1 MVTKGGLLLSLE
13 TSLALFSKID
23 GRVRLLEP
31 SVHKNGAF
39 ARNRGVEASSGE
51 LLAFLDDDDWWEP
64 EEIARQVEAF
74 ASLSDE
80 WGVVSCRV
88 KRYRG
93 DELISVLPKHP
104 DGHVYKDIMLIVSDF
119 ATGTLMVRRSLFEE
133 VGRFDEDLVRHQDLQ
148 LLIELTYRK
157 KLMQLDEPLHCC
169 DVSDGP
175 EQAWARRPCRG
186 EEGLV
191 RVGRQCVRRP
201 EIFGEARRGCGT
213 EGRGR
218 AHEGKERRDAK
229 GRRRHPRAARRS
241 RGLRKNRREGAA
253 KGSRQPRGP
262 KGWRCLVMA
271 SETTMATTHTKA
283 HARPDERL
291 SVFEQRI
298 VDWFPAVALFI
309 FVAYHGLR
317 DTVASMVGMYG
328 LVVYALTGA
337 AWFLL
342 AVYWLRGGLKLAK
355 RFILLPAAVFAVFA
369 FYMAVR
375 HIDGFV
381 FEEYALPQA
390 INPMGGMVAF
400 VFLAS
405 QNDAS
410 RADTALKL
418 ATVVMT
424 VFLQSSLGS
433 VMQATT
439 VAGYDMGLGFD
450 ALFFALLSLH
460 FIVDCKG
467 ARNLPMTAVWTVCA
481 VSNVTLILSYGSP
494 RPSAR
499 PHCVRGTEV
508 PRVRLRVE
516 GLAFEEVPR
525 VGARRRRRCDPGILP
540 QRPFHC
546 TQPSAQFDGDNLK
559 DLGKVPVCRHRKRQ
573 RTLGDLG
580 RSRPADH
587 GSRTGP
593 SRTRRSSDRGTTA
606 TISYSRFSMTSGY
619 PWASCCSGAR
629 VLPGQGFPQLRHIA
643 VVPALPDFVRVLHRA
658 PGAFRHVLDRDI
670 LLGVFLP

>member
-1 MVTKGGLLLSLE
+1 
-13 TSLALFSKID
+13 
-23 GRVRLLEP
+23 
-31 SVHKNGAF
+31 
-39 ARNRGVEASSGE
+39 
-51 LLAFLDDDDWWEP
+51 
-64 EEIARQVEAF
+64 
-74 ASLSDE
+74 
-80 WGVVSCRV
+80 
-88 KRYRG
+88 
-93 DELISVLPKHP
+93 
-104 DGHVYKDIMLIVSDF
+104 
-119 ATGTLMVRRSLFEE
+119 
-133 VGRFDEDLVRHQDLQ
+133 
-148 LLIELTYRK
+148 
-157 KLMQLDEPLHCC
+157 
-169 DVSDGP
+169 
-175 EQAWARRPCRG
+175 
-186 EEGLV
+186 
-191 RVGRQCVRRP
+191 
-201 EIFGEARRGCGT
+201 
-213 EGRGR
+213 
-218 AHEGKERRDAK
+218 
-229 GRRRHPRAARRS
+229 
-241 RGLRKNRREGAA
+241 
-253 KGSRQPRGP
+253 
-262 KGWRCLVMA
+262 MA

-298 VDWFPAVALFI
+298 VDWFPAMALFI

-460 FIVDCKG
+460 FIVD
-467 ARNLPMTAVWTVCA
+467 
-481 VSNVTLILSYGSP
+481 
-494 RPSAR
+494 
-499 PHCVRGTEV
+499 
-508 PRVRLRVE
+508 
-516 GLAFEEVPR
+516 
-525 VGARRRRRCDPGILP
+525 
-540 QRPFHC
+540 
-546 TQPSAQFDGDNLK
+546 NLK

-580 RSRPADH
+580 RSHPADY
-587 GSRTGP
+587 GSRERALLGPGVPWTGELLP
-593 SRTRRSSDRGTTA
+593 QFRTRG
-606 TISYSRFSMTSGY
+606 
-619 PWASCCSGAR
+619 
-629 VLPGQGFPQLRHIA
+629 
-643 VVPALPDFVRVLHRA
+643 
-658 PGAFRHVLDRDI
+658 
-670 LLGVFLP
+670 LL